1 MGKNV
6 AITDSYLNSVFKLG
20 AQDKK
25 ATLNTVKQL
34 AENPMSP
41 SLHIHAGFAKRKSF
55 SVCMLMR
62 LARFRK
68 EPLMKPSVD
77 EVLDFLH
84 SEKEIS
90 SDYPWSSDPGNV
102 SAAEAEAIADLAE
115 ELGGGSRG
123 IMDASDII
131 LGKR

>member
-1 MGKNV
+1 
-6 AITDSYLNSVFKLG
+6 
-20 AQDKK
+20 
-25 ATLNTVKQL
+25 
-34 AENPMSP
+34 
-41 SLHIHAGFAKRKSF
+41 
-55 SVCMLMR
+55 
-62 LARFRK
+62 
-68 EPLMKPSVD
+68 MKPSID